1 MRLFIVLC
9 MQIRREIL
17 CCLLISSIP
26 DRKMVS
32 LIQWC
37 LIFVVVPFVL
47 CDRSA
52 FAVVTDRIMFTLTR
66 ALHFFSSHVDQV
78 NLDAGIGTRMA
89 ADQLR
94 AYTRCKHCQ
103 SVKKLADLSERVTQQ
118 IAESVRDRQP
128 EYYAQLSFLL
138 TPGTFSHII
147 PFQFHRNK
155 NHEMTLQRKC
165 SPSPF
170 IEKYSDQCL
179 YALAFKK
186 CGNTKSCVQFMNDSS
201 ACRYS
206 LTHQLL
212 YSIIAERYGCYRHQL
227 SPSDEQQMVARM
239 FGESQSIASTK
250 FLESDRDLFMEQIAI
265 GGLLGWSDFFD
276 DAHWF
281 MKIISWQHPI
291 EGCYGNDTIINHRK
305 KREEMAMSHYCL
317 SHRTSVAI
325 AALSQILRYLLSRD
339 I

>member
-1 MRLFIVLC
+1 
-9 MQIRREIL
+9 
-17 CCLLISSIP
+17 
-26 DRKMVS
+26 MVS
-32 LIQWC
+32 LMQWC
-37 LIFVVVPFVL
+37 LVFVVVPFVL
-47 CDRSA
+47 CDRLA
-52 FAVVTDRIMFTLTR
+52 FIVVTDRIMFTLTR
-66 ALHFFSSHVDQV
+66 ALDFFSSHIDQV

-94 AYTRCKHCQ
+94 AYTKCKHCK
-103 SVKKLADLSERVTQQ
+103 SVQKLADLSDRVTQQ
-118 IAESVRDRQP
+118 IAKSVRDRQP

-138 TPGTFSHII
+138 EPGTFSHII
-147 PFQFHRNK
+147 PFQFHQNRNQ
-155 NHEMTLQRKC
+155 MTFQRRC
-165 SPSPF
+165 SASPF

-179 YALAFKK
+179 HALAFNE
-186 CGNTKSCVQFMNDSS
+186 CDNTESCVQFMNDSS

-212 YSIIAERYGCYRHQL
+212 YSIVAKRYGCYRHQL
-227 SPSDEQQMVARM
+227 STSNEEQMVARM
-239 FGESQSIASTK
+239 LDECQSIASTR

-276 DAHWF
+276 DVQWF
-281 MKIISWQHPI
+281 TRIISWQHPV
-291 EGCYGNDTIINHRK
+291 EDCYGNDTIINHHD
-305 KREEMAMSHYCL
+305 KREEMQMLHQCL